1 MLALI
6 FKFDNVRGLFKRLAH
21 VMNSFNSSAIN
32 IASQSHSFNTI
43 FTIFTKFRSF
53 AIFVICDIP
62 NVTVSILLSIKW
74 ML

>member
-32 IASQSHSFNTI
+32 IASQSKSFYI
-43 FTIFTKFRSF
+43 ISPFSQ
-53 AIFVICDIP
+53 
-62 NVTVSILLSIKW
+62 NVVG
-74 ML
+74 